1 MVIHFP
7 LWLFFA
13 LLALLFWG
21 MNGITQKLATN
32 AISTE
37 LSFLWFSYAMFAI
50 AVVIL
55 AIGHLDWHV
64 RPRVFWLGVISGALN
79 GLGVVS
85 TMAAF
90 RRGGKASTV
99 VPLTCLYPLVTIFM
113 ALTFLHESVTRV
125 QVIGIVLAISAAVL
139 LSQEGAPTDVEG
151 R

>member
-1 MVIHFP
+1 MHFP

-37 LSFLWFSYAMFAI
+37 HTFLWFSYAMFAV
-50 AVVIL
+50 ALVIL
-55 AIGHLDWHV
+55 AFGHLDWHV
-64 RPRVFWLGVISGALN
+64 RARIFWLGVISGALN
-79 GLGVVS
+79 GLGVVA

-99 VPLTCLYPLVTIFM
+99 VPLTCLYPLVTIFT

-139 LSQEGAPTDVEG
+139 LSQEGKPVDVEKQ
-151 R
+151 